1 MRLTTSLAATL
12 ALAALLLAACN
23 PQDSSVPAANSGA
36 SSRAANANAASAD
49 SVVGPQRAATPQQ
62 PAATPQTAAA
72 TTPPAD
78 GIRRVTVQ
86 EARAAA
92 DAGQAII
99 YDVRNEASFATGHI
113 KGARLVAYDEV
124 DQHLSEFPKDKLIIT
139 YCA

>member
-1 MRLTTSLAATL
+1 MRLTTSLAAPL

-23 PQDSSVPAANSGA
+23 PHDSSAPAANGGA
-36 SSRAANANAASAD
+36 TTKAANANGVA
-49 SVVGPQRAATPQQ
+49 GPQRAATPQQ

-72 TTPPAD
+72 TPQTAAHAD

-99 YDVRNEASFATGHI
+99 YDVRNQASFATGHI

-124 DQHLSEFPKDKLIIT
+124 DKHLSEFPKDKLIIT

>member
-1 MRLTTSLAATL
+1 MRLTTSHAAPV

-23 PQDSSVPAANSGA
+23 PHDSSAPAANGGA
-36 SSRAANANAASAD
+36 ATKAANANAAPPDGA
-49 SVVGPQRAATPQQ
+49 VGPQRAATPQQ
-62 PAATPQTAAA
+62 PAATPRAAAA
-72 TTPPAD
+72 TPPPAD

-86 EARAAA
+86 EAHAAA

-99 YDVRNEASFATGHI
+99 YDVRNQASFATGHI

-124 DQHLSEFPKDKLIIT
+124 DKHLSEFPKDKLIIT